1 MAEYNTTL
9 SAAGGLYKPSV
20 VQQEKLLV
28 WGDFHVL
35 FIVQVV
41 VLNITTGVSIVAL
54 FMEPPTAYQ
63 AGAGITWK
71 DEIIFAVT
79 AVSLLLGH
87 SLHRELLLAVL
98 DSRRVQWRL
107 KG

>member
-35 FIVQVV
+35 FIV
-41 VLNITTGVSIVAL
+41 
-54 FMEPPTAYQ
+54 
-63 AGAGITWK
+63 
-71 DEIIFAVT
+71 
-79 AVSLLLGH
+79 
-87 SLHRELLLAVL
+87 
-98 DSRRVQWRL
+98 
-107 KG
+107 